1 MIYQC
6 RGIMNLKMTFVTRKQ
21 NWNKEKSMAE
31 NFRIVT
37 DKQKCEEERGR
48 EVSVGVK
55 HATLNPP
62 PPAPLHL

>member
-1 MIYQC
+1 
-6 RGIMNLKMTFVTRKQ
+6 MNLKMTFVTRKQ

-48 EVSVGVK
+48 EG
-55 HATLNPP
+55 
-62 PPAPLHL
+62 